1 MRMKRGRSTKS
12 KVHKNEPFVLYKK
25 KTTMPN
31 NMKPSAQVN
40 IRLIL
45 AGDELRK
52 KNSKTKTRAAIPKKM
67 NKKLNIL
74 ELLFYLV

>member
-1 MRMKRGRSTKS
+1 MRMKRGRSTKR

-31 NMKPSAQVN
+31 RMKPSVQAN
-40 IRLIL
+40 IRLIF
-45 AGDELRK
+45 AGDELRN
-52 KNSKTKTRAAIPKKM
+52 KNSKTKTRAVIPKKM
-67 NKKLNIL
+67 NKKLSIF